1 MGENIQTGRPVE
13 ILLIEDN
20 LGDIELT
27 RQGLIDGK
35 ILNNLSVVTNGND
48 AMPYLHREGDYA
60 DVTKPDLILL
70 DLNLPGKDGREIL
83 DEIRRDEKLANIP
96 VAVLTAS
103 DMDAD
108 ILKAYKLKAYKLK
121 ANCYVTKPV
130 DFEKFAEIVHQLDQF
145 CFTIAERA
153 K

>member
-1 MGENIQTGRPVE
+1 MADGIQTGRPIE
-13 ILLIEDN
+13 ILLVEDN

-27 RQGLIDGK
+27 RQGLLDGK
-35 ILNNLSVVTNGND
+35 ILNNLSVVTDGND
-48 AMPYLHREGDYA
+48 AMIYLRREGNYA
-60 DVTKPDLILL
+60 QVTRPDLILL
-70 DLNLPGKDGREIL
+70 DLNLPGKDGREVL
-83 DEIRRDEKLANIP
+83 EDIRKDEKLASIP

-108 ILKAYKLKAYKLK
+108 ILKAYKLKA
-121 ANCYVTKPV
+121 NCYVTKPI

-145 CFTIAERA
+145 CFTIAERG

>member
-1 MGENIQTGRPVE
+1 MDENIPTGRPVE
-13 ILLIEDN
+13 ILLVEDN
-20 LGDIELT
+20 PGDIELT
-27 RQGLIDGK
+27 RQGLKDGK
-35 ILNNLSVVTNGND
+35 ILNNLSVVTDGNQ
-48 AMPYLHREGDYA
+48 AMAYLHREGDHA
-60 DVTKPDLILL
+60 QATRPDLILL
-70 DLNLPGKDGREIL
+70 DLNLPGKDGRDVLE
-83 DEIRRDEKLANIP
+83 EIRADSALAEIP

-108 ILKAYKLKAYKLK
+108 ILKAYKLK

-145 CFTIAERA
+145 CFTIAERS